1 MKKLLPILAALF
13 CQIFHSAAAVLPAEK
28 LLPDDTLVMFTIPD
42 FTKARDI
49 YKNSPQGQF
58 WSDPSMQAFK
68 DKFINKLKSEY
79 ISPLEHDLGVHFD
92 DYASLPQGQFTVAMI
107 QDGWQGGAKGDQTPG
122 LLLLL
127 DTKDKSAQLKT
138 NLADLKKK
146 WVDAGK
152 TVKTEKIRD
161 VEFSVVV
168 LSSSDIPKSLKKGA
182 GSQPDATDAADSAD
196 AKSGLKKSMYIGQS
210 ESMLIMSSSPKI
222 VEKVLARMSGASVK
236 SLSELASYDACH
248 VAMFHDVPAFGWVNA
263 KALVDILAHLG
274 DSATD
279 TDSGPMPKP
288 AKIMAALGLN
298 GLKTIAFNYFYSN
311 EGAQF
316 NVSLGVPE
324 ASRTGLF
331 KILAGEPKEFNPPA
345 FVPADSV
352 KFQRWRIDGQKAWA
366 TLRQMVADVYPPGVG
381 TVDYMLGLA
390 EAAAKEKDPS
400 FDIKKNLFGN
410 LGDDMISYQ
419 KSSKGTSLAELS
431 SAPSIFLLSSPNPEQ
446 LASALRSILVLTGQ
460 QATPTDR
467 EFLGHK
473 IYSIALPATPGKAG
487 KSESRSLNYAFSGGY
502 LAVTADTSMLE
513 EYLRS
518 SQNQGKSLRETQG
531 LSDAT
536 QKVSG
541 SGTYLFGYSNDSETM
556 RALFDVLS
564 KDSNFGDNAASLGPL
579 GAAMGSDFKLKDW
592 VDVSLLPTFDK
603 ISKYFNFTV
612 YGGSKTPEGLTFKA
626 FSPVPPQLKK

>member
-13 CQIFHSAAAVLPAEK
+13 CQVFHSAAAVLPAEK

-42 FTKARDI
+42 FAKARDI
-49 YKNSPQGQF
+49 YKTSPQGQF

-79 ISPLEHDLGVHFD
+79 ISPLEHDLGVRFG
-92 DYASLPQGQFTVAMI
+92 DYTSLPQGQFTMAMI
-107 QDGWQGGAKGDQTPG
+107 QDGWQGKGDRLPG

-138 NLADLKKK
+138 NLADLKKR

-152 TVKTEKIRD
+152 TVKTEKIRG

-168 LSSSDIPKSLKKGA
+168 LSSSDIPKSLKKVS
-182 GSQPDATDAADSAD
+182 GSSPDAADAVD
-196 AKSGLKKSMYIGQS
+196 AKSDVKKQVYIGQA
-210 ESMLIMSSSPKI
+210 ESLLIMSSSSKV
-222 VEKVLARMSGASVK
+222 VENVLARMAGASAK
-236 SLSELASYDACH
+236 SLSELASYDSCH
-248 VAMFHDVPAFGWVNA
+248 VAMFHDASSFGWVNA
-263 KALVDILAHLG
+263 KALVDILVHLG
-274 DSATD
+274 DGAAD
-279 TDSGPMPKP
+279 TDSSPMPKP
-288 AKIMAALGLN
+288 GKIVAALGLN
-298 GLKTIAFNYFYSN
+298 GLKTIAFNYLYSN

-324 ASRTGLF
+324 ASRAGIF
-331 KILAGEPKEFNPPA
+331 KILAGEPKEFNPPP

-352 KFQRWRIDGQKAWA
+352 KFQRARIDGQKTWA

-410 LGDDMISYQ
+410 LGDDMITYQ
-419 KSSKGTSLAELS
+419 KSSKGTSLAELG

-446 LASALRSILVLTGQ
+446 LASALKSILVLTGQ

-473 IYSIALPATPGKAG
+473 IYSIALPAMPGKAG
-487 KSESRSLNYAFSGGY
+487 KPESRSLNYAFGGGY
-502 LAVTADTSMLE
+502 LAITADTSMLE

-518 SQNQGKSLRETQG
+518 SQNQGKSLRETPG

-556 RALFDVLS
+556 HVLFDVLT
-564 KDSNFGDNAASLGPL
+564 KDPNFGDNPASLGPL
-579 GAAMGSDFKLKDW
+579 GAALGSDFKLKDW

-603 ISKYFNFTV
+603 VSKYFYFTV
-612 YGGSKTPEGLTFKA
+612 YGGSATPDGLNFKVFA
-626 FSPVPPQLKK
+626 PAPPQLRK